1 MRKTAM
7 LLLLVLVPAIM
18 AQSLSIDIV
27 DYRHSTRYMDK
38 EDCYRGTQDGIEMY
52 LTDTIITVRVT
63 AGGSPIPNADVR
75 ITYEIKNRSK
85 LERKEEYFKTDVWGE
100 VEIKLPF
107 VEDLTEVRIDAA
119 AQPKE
124 GLGGLSGSMKIIVV
138 PYNLGKPRE
147 LLSDFTKNP

>member
-100 VEIKLPF
+100 AEIKLPF